1 MDGGARTAAIGC
13 DHQAEASQKA
23 VPIREDILNQ
33 LYSGGTAGSLIVSAI
48 ARYGDQ
54 PALADGNIR
63 WSYREF
69 GDVVAR
75 FISLFRSLGLNKG
88 DALSILSGNRAE
100 SWAAICAATV
110 MGLRYTPL
118 HPMAAEDDHAFIL
131 EDAEISALIVESGKF
146 AARGLTLR
154 SRVPALKHL
163 LSFGALDGARDL
175 LAELPDA
182 TPEPLVDES
191 SVGDICWLAYT
202 GGTTGRS
209 KGVMLPHR
217 VIVAMALA
225 IYADWDWPADIRYL
239 AATPIS
245 HAAGI
250 TLFPVMLRGG
260 FARLVQG
267 FDAETYCRVVHK
279 EKITATFLVPT
290 LIYALIDAPDLRAK
304 YDMSSLQMI
313 VYGAA
318 PMSPDRLREGVGIFG
333 QVFVQLYGQT
343 EAPQI
348 ITTMRK
354 IDHDDSKPG
363 RLGSCGRANPMVE
376 VKLFDAEMREV
387 ATGEPGEICVRG
399 SLVMDGYWKRPDA
412 TEDAFRG
419 GWLHTGD
426 VAVKDA
432 DGFFYIVDRTKDMII
447 SGGFNIYPREV
458 EDALMAHHAVA
469 SAAVIGIPDAKWGE
483 AVKAFVVL
491 KAGANNSA
499 EELQAHV
506 KDKRG
511 APWSPKTID
520 FVAEIPVTGL
530 GKIDRKALRAPY
542 WEGRTRGV
550 A

>member
-1 MDGGARTAAIGC
+1 
-13 DHQAEASQKA
+13 
-23 VPIREDILNQ
+23 LNQ
-33 LYSGGTAGSLIVSAI
+33 LYSGGTAGSLIVSAV
-48 ARYGDQ
+48 ARFGDQ
-54 PALADGNIR
+54 PALADGHVR

-75 FISLFRSLGLNKG
+75 FITLFRSIGLKKG
-88 DALSILSGNRAE
+88 DALSVLSGNRAE
-100 SWAAICAATV
+100 SWAAIAACMV

-118 HPMAAEDDHAFIL
+118 HPMAAEDDHAFII
-131 EDAEISALIVESGKF
+131 EDAEIDALIVEAGKF
-146 AARGLTLR
+146 APRGLAIR
-154 SRVPALKHL
+154 DRVPSLRHL
-163 LSFGALDGARDL
+163 LSFGAVEGARDL
-175 LAELPDA
+175 LAELPA
-182 TPEPLVDES
+182 AQPAPLVDES
-191 SVGDICWLAYT
+191 AVGDIAWLAYT

-217 VIVAMALA
+217 VVVAMSLA
-225 IYADWDWPADIRYL
+225 IYSDWDWPADIRFL

-245 HAAGI
+245 HAAGV
-250 TLFPVMLRGG
+250 TLFPVMMRGG
-260 FARLVQG
+260 FVRLVQG
-267 FDAETYCRVVHK
+267 FEAETYCRVVQ
-279 EKITATFLVPT
+279 EERITATFLVPT
-290 LIYALIDAPDLRAK
+290 LIYALIDAPALRTK
-304 YDMSSLQMI
+304 YDLTSLQTI

-318 PMSPDRLREGVGIFG
+318 PMSPDRLREGIKIFG
-333 QVFVQLYGQT
+333 NVFVQLYGQT
-343 EAPQI
+343 EAPQV

-354 IDHDDSKPG
+354 IDHDDTRPG

-376 VKLFDAEMREV
+376 VKLFDAEMRE
-387 ATGEPGEICVRG
+387 AKTGEPGEICVRG
-399 SLVMDGYWKRPDA
+399 TLVMDGYWKRPDA
-412 TEDAFRG
+412 TEEAFRG

-432 DGFFYIVDRTKDMII
+432 DGYFYIVDRTKDMII

-469 SAAVIGIPDAKWGE
+469 SAAVIGIPDEKWGE

-499 EELQAHV
+499 AELQAHV

-520 FVAEIPVTGL
+520 FIDAIPVTGL

-542 WEGRTRGV
+542 WEGRIRGV